1 LQLSTLGCESLKSQ
15 SFLSVHIHQHMII
28 IISIVKGTMSSLL
41 ICLVALAGFN
51 HVATLT
57 PICLQQF
64 LAKEHLKK
72 GALIFPLFAEY
83 TSHNQESNC
92 IFSLF
97 NKFLVLSLFLSNSK
111 EKSCVSVGRQ
121 NTKFI

>member
-1 LQLSTLGCESLKSQ
+1 
-15 SFLSVHIHQHMII
+15 MII

-51 HVATLT
+51 HVGTLT